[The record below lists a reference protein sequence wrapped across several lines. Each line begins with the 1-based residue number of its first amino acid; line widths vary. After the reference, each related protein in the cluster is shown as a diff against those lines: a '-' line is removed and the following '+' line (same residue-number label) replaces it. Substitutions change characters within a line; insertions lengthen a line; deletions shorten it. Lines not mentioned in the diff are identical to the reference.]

1 MTEAIDALDG
11 HRRDIE
17 YDIPFARIAFGRGVA
32 IGAVSRRLFAVTA
45 LGARGWRNHGGCASG
60 CGRGWIC
67 ERCSPCRGRDISP

>member
-1 MTEAIDALDG
+1 MTEAIEALDG

-45 LGARGWRNHGGCASG
+45 LGARGLAESR
-60 CGRGWIC
+60 RMR
-67 ERCSPCRGRDISP
+67 ERLWEGLDL